1 MVIVTP
7 VVILL
12 LLILGIK
19 SIRFRKSLMVKL
31 LYLAKEKLLQSVGK
45 NFLIILI
52 ILTLVYMRLCL
63 TIFIEF

>member
-1 MVIVTP
+1 
-7 VVILL
+7 
-12 LLILGIK
+12 
-19 SIRFRKSLMVKL
+19 MVKL